1 MYLSYS
7 ILFLFQLT
15 AVERYAMKFMEEN
28 DAAWSKEQLAA
39 AEAEIEQQKK
49 EWEAGRLAAL
59 QGERKSPTGEAE
71 SEPVITYSGV
81 DSRNQ
86 VNKTR
91 TSVGG
96 GRNILGGNSVEE
108 GTPRTRSHGRVSI
121 DLWTLDD
128 SPQNGGKPSGQHN
141 KRLKTG
147 KRRTTSPSPNPPP
160 PPYSNPNL
168 VIRTRRASAVSSTEI
183 NNINKRIG
191 RLGKNKRRSDVVPMS
206 ISPSLAS

>member
-1 MYLSYS
+1 
-7 ILFLFQLT
+7 
-15 AVERYAMKFMEEN
+15 MKFMEEN

-59 QGERKSPTGEAE
+59 QGDRKSPSGEAE
-71 SEPVITYSGV
+71 SESVLTYSGV

-91 TSVGG
+91 ASGGG
-96 GRNILGGNSVEE
+96 GRNCHSGNSVEE

-128 SPQNGGKPSGQHN
+128 SPQNGGKPLSGQN
-141 KRLKTG
+141 RKFKTG
-147 KRRTTSPSPNPPP
+147 KRRSTPPPPNPTP

-168 VIRTRRASAVSSTEI
+168 VIRTRRASAASSNEISKVSKKVSRLSKT
-183 NNINKRIG
+183 KRP
-191 RLGKNKRRSDVVPMS
+191 SDVVPLT
-206 ISPSLAS
+206 ISTSLGS